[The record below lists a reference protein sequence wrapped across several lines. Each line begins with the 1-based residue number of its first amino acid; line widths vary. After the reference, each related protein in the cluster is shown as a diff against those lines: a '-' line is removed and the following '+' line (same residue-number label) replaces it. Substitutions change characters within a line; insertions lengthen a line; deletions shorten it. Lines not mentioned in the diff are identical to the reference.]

1 MPNAEMECKNHTH
14 KWVAEALLL
23 QTMIGH
29 ASTAQRPSPMRRIAT
44 LQTEYVDGTSL
55 KYNNHSD

>member
-1 MPNAEMECKNHTH
+1 MGSRSITTPNNDWARVYGAKP
-14 KWVAEALLL
+14 V
-23 QTMIGH
+23 
-29 ASTAQRPSPMRRIAT
+29 PMRRIAT